1 MALFFLWKKG
11 MISGQFQRWIGGRF
25 ITFSMKMI
33 HRNFKSIRSRFLM
46 GLLCFFTI
54 SCDFKN
60 PLAFEMPTW
69 FFDLTFPLVQKKYS
83 LSGMV
88 NDEQIFSAP
97 DNIGMQ
103 LVLEGTFPDTPIG
116 SDILEVE
123 LNQKIQ
129 YMQPA
134 TNSPNFSFSLDT
146 TIDIP
151 PITIAPGG
159 KLTNSSGTVFSIPPS
174 TNQTVSQSVWNAVA
188 SAIDTTI
195 QVIISLPQ
203 IPSSELPSFI
213 QSVNGFIIQSDNGSN
228 ISDFVTTVTND
239 GVPTNV
245 TNPTVGLVTD
255 ITSPPRS
262 LANHKQS
269 TLAKDANFGPET
281 TSLSQD
287 SLGTAIRVDIGFG
300 IATTSNATVTI
311 NAGEKVQVKLA
322 VRLQIAGVD
331 SAIVQL
337 SNSELPMT
345 LPKITFPSEIEI
357 YGGKLKSPSTFEVNE
372 VNIKSLSSTYPFN
385 LDFDMNFRNFV
396 PPVGKKAAKIDTVL
410 KKGVAIDTLYKLDDY
425 TFINPAGSDQAL
437 TELTLDVSAVL
448 PYQTGKIPLDGSNI
462 GNISFDISMEK
473 LHFETLEA
481 NIIQEFP
488 PTTFEI
494 SGMPLGFSGMQFV
507 NTQLEIEMNNGI
519 SLPVVLDF
527 DMEGINQKGES
538 MKVNALSTLAKPTV
552 SGDPTKTIVRLS
564 SEGTTTLKYKSASS
578 AAYYDSTTVAPK
590 TGESTVVDLMSSN
603 PAVFKVNSRARI
615 DGRGTLEANMFIGGK
630 YKMLAPFEVIM
641 APMTFISVT
650 NTPVQEM
657 HYTNRNQIR
666 STLQAAKINLTVENK
681 IPSGGELSMLMS
693 NTGYFPLDT
702 TQAALSAFKDSMV
715 VKLNWANTDRV
726 YIISQC
732 DLLNPANGNY
742 FIFDVMDDFSD
753 CVNGMAYLIKNSGSG
768 IDTVVSYVDTLIKIP
783 LPDPL
788 SFYPATN
795 SGVHAGQ
802 VKDPGVANYTGPI
815 SKEKIRLMT
824 DPGQP
829 FMAPRFYLKGSGGK
843 KVYISTADYI
853 DINSNITFNLSSTG
867 MTTGVPD
874 EIVVKYP
881 NGGQTLNKDN
891 PVTIKWETFGTVDK
905 VNLAYYAGTNPDVN
919 KDEGWT
925 NITKELANANSFV
938 WTPSS
943 TSGINSMVTDLR
955 DSIRIRIQSIDGK
968 TVDMSGWYFTIS
980 HGSSEK
986 SEQQIITTNHWGK
999 KHTF

>member
-1 MALFFLWKKG
+1 
-11 MISGQFQRWIGGRF
+11 
-25 ITFSMKMI
+25 MKMV
-33 HRNFKSIRSRFLM
+33 RKNYKSIRSRFYV
-46 GLLCFFTI
+46 GLFSLFVL
-54 SCDFKN
+54 SCDFQN
-60 PLAFEMPTW
+60 TMGFEMPTW
-69 FFDLTFPLVQKKYS
+69 FLDLQFPLVQKKYS
-83 LSGMV
+83 LGGMV
-88 NDEQIFSAP
+88 NNEQIFSTP
-97 DNIGMQ
+97 DSIGMQ
-103 LVLEGTFPDTPIG
+103 LVLEGILPDTTIG

-123 LNQKIQ
+123 LNQKIE
-129 YMQPA
+129 YTQPA

-151 PITIAPGG
+151 PITIAPNAQ
-159 KLTNSSGTVFSIPPS
+159 LTNSSGNIFSIPPT
-174 TNQTVSQSVWNAVA
+174 TNQTVSQSVWNAIA
-188 SAIDTTI
+188 STIDTTI
-195 QVIISLPQ
+195 QIIIDFPD
-203 IPSSELPSFI
+203 IPPSQLPSFVK
-213 QSVNGFIIQSDNGSN
+213 SVNGMVIQSDNGSN

-255 ITSPPRS
+255 IASPPKS
-262 LANHKQS
+262 LANHTQS
-269 TLAKDANFGPET
+269 TLVKDANFGPET

-300 IATTSNATVTI
+300 IATTNNATVTI
-311 NAGEKVQVKLA
+311 NAGDKVQVKLA
-322 VRLQIAGVD
+322 VRLRIAGVD

-337 SNSELPMT
+337 SNSELPIS
-345 LPKITFPSEIEI
+345 LPKINFPSEIEI

-385 LDFDMNFRNFV
+385 VDFDMNFRNFV
-396 PPVGKKAAKIDTVL
+396 PPVGKEATKIDTVL
-410 KKGVAIDTLYKLDDY
+410 KKGVTITKVYKLDDY
-425 TFINPAGSDQAL
+425 TFTNPAGSDQAL

-448 PYQTGKIPLDGSNI
+448 PSQTAKMPLDGSNI
-462 GNISFDISMEK
+462 GNISLDISMKK

-494 SGMPLGFSGMQFV
+494 SAMPLGFSGMEFV
-507 NTQLEIEMNNGI
+507 NTKLEIEMNNGI
-519 SLPVVLDF
+519 RLPVVLDF
-527 DMEGINQKGES
+527 DMEGINQMGES
-538 MKVNALSTLAKPTV
+538 MKVNALSTLAKPTD
-552 SGDPTKTIVRLS
+552 SGDTTKTIVRLS
-564 SEGTTTLKYKSASS
+564 NEGTTTLKYKTPSS
-578 AAYYDSTTVAPK
+578 VAYYDSTTLAPK

-603 PAVFKVNSRARI
+603 PAIFKVNSRARI
-615 DGRGTLEANMFIGGK
+615 DGRGTIEANMFIGGK
-630 YKMLAPFEVIM
+630 YRMLAPFEVIM

-650 NTPVQEM
+650 NSPVQEM

-702 TQAALSAFKDSMV
+702 SEAALSAFKDSMV

-753 CVNGMAYLIKNSGSG
+753 CVNGTAYLIKNSGSG

-802 VKDPGVANYTGPI
+802 VKDPGVASYTTPI
-815 SKEKIRLMT
+815 SKDKVRLMT
-824 DPGQP
+824 NPGQP
-829 FMAPRFYLKGSGGK
+829 YMAPRFYLSGSDGK
-843 KVYISTADYI
+843 KVYLSTADYI

-867 MTTGVPD
+867 ITSGVPN

-881 NGGQTLNKDN
+881 NGGQTLDKDN
-891 PVTIKWETFGTVDK
+891 PITIKWETFGTVDF
-905 VNLAYYAGTNPDVN
+905 VNVAYYAGTNPDMT
-919 KDEGWT
+919 KDQGWT
-925 NITKELANANSFV
+925 DISTELKNVGSLA
-938 WTPSS
+938 WTPSA
-943 TSGINSMVTDLR
+943 TSGINSMEASLR
-955 DSIRIRIQSIDGK
+955 DSVRIRIQSTDGK
-968 TVDMSGWYFTIS
+968 TVDMSGWYFSIS
-980 HGSSEK
+980 HGGSQESNSEVV
-986 SEQQIITTNHWGK
+986 SITKQKRKTM
-999 KHTF
+999 F